1 MYGSSCLIASWNC
14 RFLKL
19 DDLESFL
26 QDSEKAAARDDVD
39 DNDAEDRLGEGRC
52 LCCQSLHLLFDTS
65 TTSKTLLYP
74 QEMSVMEM
82 LKAYDLP
89 LRAALAI

>member
-26 QDSEKAAARDDVD
+26 QDSEKAAARDND
-39 DNDAEDRLGEGRC
+39 DEDDAEDRLGEGKLPVLPVIAPL
-52 LCCQSLHLLFDTS
+52 LCNKCKWQLCYTHE
-65 TTSKTLLYP
+65 K
-74 QEMSVMEM
+74 
-82 LKAYDLP
+82 
-89 LRAALAI
+89 